1 MLAAQGIPPGKSLE
15 EISLGNLAHPQE
27 KKKNRN
33 TDTGDSARKQPA
45 KSPDSEAHYQ

>member
-1 MLAAQGIPPGKSLE
+1 MQAAQGIPPGKSLE
-15 EISLGNLAHPQE
+15 EISWETWPTH

-33 TDTGDSARKQPA
+33 TDMGDSARKQPA